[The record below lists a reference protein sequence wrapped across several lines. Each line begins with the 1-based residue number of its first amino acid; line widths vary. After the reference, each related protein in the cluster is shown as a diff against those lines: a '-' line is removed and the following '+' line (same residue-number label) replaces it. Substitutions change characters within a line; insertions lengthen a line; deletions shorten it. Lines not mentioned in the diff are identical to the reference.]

1 MLQLKD
7 SDSEAGLYIYKLQIY
22 IYIYCKY
29 IYIYL
34 LFKEIYI
41 KQHKVKQI
49 TSKKREKKMP
59 YDR

>member
-7 SDSEAGLYIYKLQIY
+7 SDSEAGLYIYKLQVY
-22 IYIYCKY
+22 IYIAN

>member
-22 IYIYCKY
+22 IYIAN